1 MDREMRDQYQLVIQA
16 KDMMGQIGGLSGTT
30 MVTVTL
36 TDVNDNPPRFPR
48 RSYQFNVPESVQVS
62 SIVARIK
69 AVDLDLGPN
78 AEVVYRI
85 LDGDGLGTF
94 RILTDPNTQE
104 GLITLLKNLNFE
116 NKSSYT
122 LKIEASNQ
130 NVDTPFLL
138 VGPFSDTTM
147 VRLLVE
153 DEDEPPIFSPSVS
166 QMVVSEG
173 APVGTNIGSVSAHD
187 PDGSNSP
194 IRYSVDRKSDT
205 EHFFDIDS
213 NTGAIRT
220 SRYLDREIRV
230 LHNITVIGTET
241 LDPSQVGSAF
251 VLISVADVNDNAPSF
266 AGDYWTSVCE
276 NVLPGQI
283 IETLSAIDP
292 DSPENGHHFLFFLT
306 ANVTLNH
313 SFTLRDNNDNT
324 ASVLTLQSGFLRRD
338 QPVHF
343 LPVVIADGGSPS
355 LSSTNTLTI
364 TICDCDLHGNHRH
377 CSQEEPWRGG
387 MGTTTAITLT
397 CALTFLGVFMVT
409 TVIRSRRR
417 EPQIMDDQQD
427 IQENIVYYDD
437 EGGGEADTKAF
448 DIFALR
454 HLNQLNLTGGC
465 GTAEPETMTQ
475 KTILLQ
481 EFIRKR
487 LQEVDL
493 DPTVLPL
500 DSLQIYAFEGSVS
513 AAHSL
518 SSLSSVNSLESEQN
532 FSKAVGPKIQEA
544 HRTL

>member
-1 MDREMRDQYQLVIQA
+1 
-16 KDMMGQIGGLSGTT
+16 

-36 TDVNDNPPRFPR
+36 TDVNDNPPRFPH
-48 RSYQFNVPESVQVS
+48 RSYQFTVPESVQVS

-153 DEDEPPIFSPSVS
+153 DEDEPPIFSNSVS

-213 NTGAIRT
+213 NSGAIRT

-276 NVLPGQI
+276 NVLPGQVKI
-283 IETLSAIDP
+283 TCVC
-292 DSPENGHHFLFFLT
+292 EN
-306 ANVTLNH
+306 
-313 SFTLRDNNDNT
+313 
-324 ASVLTLQSGFLRRD
+324 
-338 QPVHF
+338 
-343 LPVVIADGGSPS
+343 
-355 LSSTNTLTI
+355 
-364 TICDCDLHGNHRH
+364 
-377 CSQEEPWRGG
+377 
-387 MGTTTAITLT
+387 
-397 CALTFLGVFMVT
+397 
-409 TVIRSRRR
+409 
-417 EPQIMDDQQD
+417 
-427 IQENIVYYDD
+427 
-437 EGGGEADTKAF
+437 
-448 DIFALR
+448 
-454 HLNQLNLTGGC
+454 
-465 GTAEPETMTQ
+465 
-475 KTILLQ
+475 
-481 EFIRKR
+481 
-487 LQEVDL
+487 
-493 DPTVLPL
+493 VLPG
-500 DSLQIYAFEGSVS
+500 QV
-513 AAHSL
+513 
-518 SSLSSVNSLESEQN
+518 
-532 FSKAVGPKIQEA
+532 KI
-544 HRTL
+544 TWMSGWL